1 MVTMTQLPD
10 EKTYVQFRVDVPGG
24 KTFIAP
30 DIVLFVNGIPLVVAE
45 CKSPNITNPMEE
57 GINQLL
63 RGSTSSSGTPNQ
75 RHEVEEE
82 EGSERL
88 FYYNQCM
95 IRWKAGRSSSSADTR
110 SFGPCIRP
118 SSG

>member
-63 RGSTSSSGTPNQ
+63 RYSNQ